1 MRLRKQGFLLPNIKQ
16 KDSGQVEWVTGLF
29 FLLILAIVLYTR
41 LQLASW
47 SFTAVYMEDA
57 LAASNLASAIID
69 LEEYGKTQKVRV
81 QDEQEALAVY
91 KDAIKANLGLDEQ
104 WKCRNEGLIT
114 GPVEIV
120 NYTIY
125 NVDGKQIESIRMG
138 IDGEVLERRVG
149 NVGMVS
155 APDGTPVEY
164 TGIYSEIK
172 FSVKGFPGMTVKAQK
187 GKLVDIVGMEDV
199 VNENG

>member
-1 MRLRKQGFLLPNIKQ
+1 MRLKKQGFPLPNIKQ

-41 LQLASW
+41 LQLTSW
-47 SFTAVYMEDA
+47 NFTAVYMEDA
-57 LAASNLASAIID
+57 LAASNLASAVID
-69 LEEYGKTQKVRV
+69 LEEYGKTHKVRV
-81 QDEQEALAVY
+81 EDEQEALAVY
-91 KDAIKANLGLDEQ
+91 KEAIRTNLGLDEQ

-114 GPVEIV
+114 GPVELV

-125 NVDGKQIESIRMG
+125 NVDGKKIESIHMG
-138 IDGEVLERRVG
+138 IDGDVLERKTGTVG
-149 NVGMVS
+149 LVK
-155 APDGTPVEY
+155 APDGSPVEY

-172 FSVKGFPGMTVKAQK
+172 FSVKGFPGMTVEAHK

-199 VNENG
+199 MNENR

>member
-172 FSVKGFPGMTVKAQK
+172 FSVKGFPGMTVEAQK

-199 VNENG
+199 VNENR